1 MAAGDP
7 VPELGRG
14 LADRHARAETEGEV
28 REVLR
33 VEFFILQKRVV
44 EGIDAGETA
53 YAVPGPFFDKRRG
66 IAWIHHQ
73 HRFATFGQ
81 GEEQIAQA
89 ENVVERHREQQHVI
103 RLGPA

>member
-1 MAAGDP
+1 M
-7 VPELGRG
+7 
-14 LADRHARAETEGEV
+14 
-28 REVLR
+28 
-33 VEFFILQKRVV
+33 
-44 EGIDAGETA
+44 
-53 YAVPGPFFDKRRG
+53 PGPFFDKRRG

-103 RLGPA
+103 LLGSAQKMRTQSRMLLGNVEQQSPMTDGHAFGLPCSATAIDYEGRLLGCNGRALT